1 MPTVQRGFGRLCL
14 LKIKLSH
21 YLLFC
26 PTVIKYQQGVLEM
39 KKKNVID
46 LIRYHTEEND
56 AGFRNVAYQV
66 ADEFS
71 KDGDASLSEYIISLL
86 SDASSFVPQ
95 ESIKEYQSKYLEK
108 IPVAGEVYVVEDT
121 AEEPCAVIRLK
132 DVKVIPFNQIS
143 WELAAQDGENENLK
157 DWQDKQRAFFEE
169 EADLCGFDFEEEM
182 PVVCEIFELVYKS
195 PL

>member
-1 MPTVQRGFGRLCL
+1 MT
-14 LKIKLSH
+14 I
-21 YLLFC
+21 
-26 PTVIKYQQGVLEM
+26 
-39 KKKNVID
+39 
-46 LIRYHTEEND
+46 
-56 AGFRNVAYQV
+56 A
-66 ADEFS
+66 EFW
-71 KDGDASLSEYIISLL
+71 SEYLKKTGQKPEEAVYNGELCFEDSGWAGQSQLNLVLGGKKTAIFTPFP
-86 SDASSFVPQ
+86 SF
-95 ESIKEYQSKYLEK
+95 EINLEK

-169 EADLCGFDFEEEM
+169 EADLCGFVFEEEM